1 MSYNK
6 TAKKMMLCSMLFFI
20 LSCVHEKD
28 MIESRP
34 GKKTLDSAI
43 KAVIEM
49 EFKGLEVN
57 RADKVFEKYKRVK
70 IEIIEKTVN
79 GQSFSSLIPEI
90 NQITRELNKLT
101 VQEDLLKIMEEDG
114 IQNYYIREFN
124 NRFMEALVEFSE
136 VGDYIDISLLKTIY
150 AY

>member
-1 MSYNK
+1 MK
-6 TAKKMMLCSMLFFI
+6 
-20 LSCVHEKD
+20 VVQ
-28 MIESRP
+28 
-34 GKKTLDSAI
+34 KKTLDSAI

-70 IEIIEKTVN
+70 IEIIEKAFN

-101 VQEDLLKIMEEDG
+101 VQEDLLKIRACQENCVNGYVRISRLEPVCQ
-114 IQNYYIREFN
+114 IVWQ
-124 NRFMEALVEFSE
+124 
-136 VGDYIDISLLKTIY
+136 IDLLLKPNF
-150 AY
+150 

>member
-6 TAKKMMLCSMLFFI
+6 TAKKMILCSILFFI
-20 LSCVHEKD
+20 LSCAHGKD

-34 GKKTLDSAI
+34 EKETLDSTI

-70 IEIIEKTVN
+70 IEIIEKAFN

>member
-1 MSYNK
+1 
-6 TAKKMMLCSMLFFI
+6 
-20 LSCVHEKD
+20 
-28 MIESRP
+28 
-34 GKKTLDSAI
+34 
-43 KAVIEM
+43 M

-70 IEIIEKTVN
+70 IEIIEKAFN
-79 GQSFSSLIPEI
+79 GQSFSSVIPEI
-90 NQITRELNKLT
+90 NQITRELNKFT

-136 VGDYIDISLLKTIY
+136 VGDYIDISLLKNIY